1 MIGNFFQEEKSYRHA
16 NEAWF
21 SNKKDKIFAQ
31 LILFERRNERIVSKC
46 VVKLNSCVS
55 IVCQIARFLKFKTWY
70 LLYVRSTQRV
80 YKELRLSIQNQ
91 YFIKIRF
98 RSSFKICYKSKMKFI
113 STIALIAAIFALLGS
128 TLGRTW
134 PATFGTCC
142 CDCIRISPPENDPK
156 VHCDIVCPK
165 GSLAALTQ

>member
-1 MIGNFFQEEKSYRHA
+1 MIGNFFQEEKSCRHA

-55 IVCQIARFLKFKTWY
+55 IVCQIARFIKFKTWY
-70 LLYVRSTQRV
+70 FLYVRSTERV
-80 YKELRLSIQNQ
+80 YKELQLSVQNQ

-113 STIALIAAIFALLGS
+113 SAINGCHFCSIQINSGRNFACDLRNLLLRLYKNITTRKRPESPLWHCLSKRIA
-128 TLGRTW
+128 T
-134 PATFGTCC
+134 
-142 CDCIRISPPENDPK
+142 
-156 VHCDIVCPK
+156 
-165 GSLAALTQ
+165 LTQ